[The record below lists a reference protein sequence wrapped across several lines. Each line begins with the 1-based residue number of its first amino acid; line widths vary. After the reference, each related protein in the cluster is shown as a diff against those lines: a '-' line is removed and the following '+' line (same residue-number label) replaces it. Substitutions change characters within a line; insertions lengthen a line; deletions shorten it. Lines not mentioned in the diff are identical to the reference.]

1 MSRSGLVVNLAFV
14 GKKPTGLATYAI
26 NLVPEL
32 QLPQMILLASNSFL
46 PRLAH
51 AAYPYREVPDDLTYE
66 QGKLGH
72 LRRMIWTQVKL
83 PSLCAEADLLFSPV
97 PEAPLGLR
105 CASVVMVHD
114 LIPLRFPRLTSPL
127 TQYFRFYV
135 PQVLKQADHIIC
147 NSQATAQDI
156 VEFYGVST
164 AKITP
169 ILLAHDANHFRV
181 VPASN
186 QSPLAP
192 LFKGGT
198 EPNTLKV
205 PLFKRDLGES
215 PPSKRPYF
223 LYVGRHDPYKNLA
236 RLIQAFASVA
246 GDYELWIAGAADP
259 RFTPSLQAEA
269 TELGIATRVKFLDYV
284 TYAQL
289 PVLLNQAL
297 AMVYPS
303 LWEGFGF
310 PVLEAMACGAPVIT
324 SNRSSMPEVA
334 GDAAILV
341 DPFSLPALTSAMQ
354 QIADDTATR
363 TQLKA
368 AGIARAAQFSWAKT
382 AAATRE
388 VLRQYL

>member
-1 MSRSGLVVNLAFV
+1 MGGLVVNLAFV

-26 NLVPEL
+26 NLVPQL
-32 QLPQMILLASNSFL
+32 KLPQLTLLASPSLL
-46 PRLAH
+46 PRLD
-51 AAYPYREVPDDLTYE
+51 PMQYREVPDNLTYE

-72 LRRMIWTQVKL
+72 LRRMIWTQTQL
-83 PSLCAEADLLFSPV
+83 PQLCAGADLLFSPV

-135 PQVLKQADHIIC
+135 PQVLKQASQIIC
-147 NSQATAQDI
+147 NSAATAQDI
-156 VEFYGVST
+156 VEFYGVSA

-169 ILLAHDANHFRV
+169 ILLAHDASHFRV
-181 VPASN
+181 LSGAN
-186 QSPLAP
+186 RSPLAP
-192 LFKGGT
+192 LKKGGN
-198 EPNTLKV
+198 PNQNLEV
-205 PLFKRDLGES
+205 PLFKGDLGGSDQPEW
-215 PPSKRPYF
+215 PYF

-236 RLIQAFASVA
+236 RLIQAFASVT

-269 TELGIATRVKFLDYV
+269 ADLGVTTRVKFLDYV

-289 PVLLNQAL
+289 PVLLNQAM

-324 SNRSSMPEVA
+324 SNLSSLPEVA

-341 DPFSLPALTSAMQ
+341 DPFSLSALTDAMQ
-354 QIADDTATR
+354 QVADDATTR

-368 AGIARAAQFSWAKT
+368 AGIARAAQFSWGKT

-388 VLRQYL
+388 VLQQYL